1 MTEPTRTPLRRA
13 MHRPNLIAGCE
24 RELLFATGMVA
35 LLLGVVAMNWLAA
48 ALGAALWVVGVAAL
62 RQMGKADPLMSKVY
76 VRHVR
81 YRAHYPARAHPS
93 APGAAHRR

>member
-1 MTEPTRTPLRRA
+1 MEPTRTPLRRA
-13 MHRPNLIAGCE
+13 MHRPNLVAGCE

-81 YRAHYPARAHPS
+81 YRAYYPARAHPS
-93 APGAAHRR
+93 APGAPHRR